1 MNKLEE
7 KWENDW
13 NEKYQ
18 LCKEYKEQFG
28 DIDIPKRY
36 FLYKDGKKYNLG
48 AWLSSQKEMY
58 FGKGKRKYN
67 QEHVDKLKKLGINWT
82 IDYNKNNVSFPEMAI
97 YYYLSKYFN
106 IKKYKE
112 NNIEI
117 DIFLNDFNIGIE
129 YDGCAWHDKDRDLKK
144 NAYCADNNI
153 KLYRIRE
160 FGCEELNDSS
170 MDYYYNRNNIN
181 ELEKAIGWICRQLNL
196 KDVDIDIKRD
206 TNIIYNIQKN
216 ALTQPWKEKYA
227 ICKKYYE
234 ENGDINF
241 PRSTIIDGVKIGMW
255 LSDQRKK
262 YKRGLITRE
271 QIQALESLNILWGDV
286 DEYNWNKKFK
296 LLVEYK
302 AIHGT
307 PNPIGSHVI
316 FKGVDISSFANHEK
330 EKYFQKS
337 KGRYNQEHIDRL
349 NAIGF
354 VWDCKYSQWLEKY
367 NVAKGY
373 YEKHGNI
380 NIPYNT
386 IVDGVKIGIWISK
399 QRKDYRNFN
408 TSKANPQFTRQKIE
422 LLNDL
427 NMDWN

>member
-1 MNKLEE
+1 
-7 KWENDW
+7 
-13 NEKYQ
+13 
-18 LCKEYKEQFG
+18 
-28 DIDIPKRY
+28 
-36 FLYKDGKKYNLG
+36 
-48 AWLSSQKEMY
+48 
-58 FGKGKRKYN
+58 
-67 QEHVDKLKKLGINWT
+67 
-82 IDYNKNNVSFPEMAI
+82 
-97 YYYLSKYFN
+97 
-106 IKKYKE
+106 
-112 NNIEI
+112 
-117 DIFLNDFNIGIE
+117 
-129 YDGCAWHDKDRDLKK
+129 
-144 NAYCADNNI
+144 
-153 KLYRIRE
+153 
-160 FGCEELNDSS
+160 
-170 MDYYYNRNNIN
+170 
-181 ELEKAIGWICRQLNL
+181 
-196 KDVDIDIKRD
+196 
-206 TNIIYNIQKN
+206 
-216 ALTQPWKEKYA
+216 
-227 ICKKYYE
+227 
-234 ENGDINF
+234 
-241 PRSTIIDGVKIGMW
+241 